1 MSMNNRFARLLMI
14 SGGLLLALSGI
25 LQAAEWS
32 APLKSGG
39 TVTVDPE
46 TNRAT
51 VRRNGMETQL
61 WDGIHQLEDGST
73 LTIRSGTAVPNKDIL
88 RARKLPSEPE
98 PSEAERWLGTPIVGY
113 SPCERLVRRVCGV
126 NQACGSSKGC
136 DPARQLLSIEQNERK
151 ANDSPN
157 YTTPASGQ
165 CQQADRDR
173 DYFVTCAQG
182 AAPGNRRL
190 Q

>member
-1 MSMNNRFARLLMI
+1 MSINNRFTRFLII
-14 SGGLLLALSGI
+14 SGGLLLAFAEAP
-25 LQAAEWS
+25 QAAQWS

-51 VRRNGMETQL
+51 VRKNGVETQL
-61 WDGIHQLEDGST
+61 WDGIHQLEDGSA
-73 LTIRSGTAVPNKDIL
+73 LTIRSGTAVPNKAIL
-88 RARKLPSEPE
+88 RARKLPTKPE
-98 PSEAERWLGTPIVGY
+98 PAEADKWLGTPIVGY

-126 NQACGSSKGC
+126 NQGCSSAKAC
-136 DPARQLLSIEQNERK
+136 DPARQLLSIEQNERE

-165 CQQADRDR
+165 CQQADQDR
-173 DYFVTCAQG
+173 VYFATCAQG
-182 AAPGNRRL
+182 VAPGNSRL